1 MNCHRRPP
9 MPIEFIRQAGSTDIF
24 IRVTQDLIVHY
35 GVDQYG
41 EEMRKAIREFVQT
54 DSEVRTLIN
63 EMVRTAF
70 GQVDLLKLVT
80 ETIQQT
86 LIEAARPKVA
96 PTEEAAKPKVTP
108 IEEAAK
114 PKVAPIEEASNANV

>member
-1 MNCHRRPP
+1 

-108 IEEAAK
+108 IEEAAR
-114 PKVAPIEEASNANV
+114 PKVAPTEEAPNADV

>member
-1 MNCHRRPP
+1 

-35 GVDQYG
+35 GVDQYV
-41 EEMRKAIREFVQT
+41 EEMQKAIREFVQT

-70 GQVDLLKLVT
+70 GQVDLLKLVA

-86 LIEAARPKVA
+86 MIEAARPKVA
-96 PTEEAAKPKVTP
+96 PPQEAP
-108 IEEAAK
+108 
-114 PKVAPIEEASNANV
+114 NANV